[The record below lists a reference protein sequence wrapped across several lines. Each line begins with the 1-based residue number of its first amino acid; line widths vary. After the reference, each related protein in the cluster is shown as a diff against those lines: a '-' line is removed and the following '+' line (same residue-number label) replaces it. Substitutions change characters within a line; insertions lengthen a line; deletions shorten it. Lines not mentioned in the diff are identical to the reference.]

1 MTRCQRRQRCRCIL
15 GEVPVRIVFDRQQTF
30 ALQHACQ
37 RFAPLQRQAQRGR
50 VLAGGIEIDQPR
62 AAFACQPGQCIGAH
76 AVFVAVHRQ
85 QAPAQ
90 CGGGLQQARI
100 DQRIAED
107 RVVVAALAD
116 QDRGQRHLCT
126 FGQQQAGIV
135 HLSQHRLQPARRRV
149 AIGQV
154 AAAQVIGHQVRC
166 VAACKHGGGATAQ
179 RLGQRI
185 GVGHRRHVHAQVHHL
200 VEASLGRCD
209 EAALWSTRFDQ
220 AALACFIECP
230 CHRGQ
235 VDAEL
240 LRQRALRRQALPRC
254 EATTAHRAFQR
265 VDDAQVDRPVVREH
279 VLHPFAG
286 CDIRSRHVRSM
297 SGRIVASNGGSLSI
311 TIGRFGQVTA
321 VVVCSGHAGQRQ

>member
-1 MTRCQRRQRCRCIL
+1 M
-15 GEVPVRIVFDRQQTF
+15 
-30 ALQHACQ
+30 
-37 RFAPLQRQAQRGR
+37 QRQGQCGR

-90 CGGGLQQARI
+90 CGSGLQQARI

-107 RVVVAALAD
+107 RVVVASLAD
-116 QDRGQRHLCT
+116 QDRRERHLCT

-135 HLSQHRLQPARRRV
+135 HLSQHRLQPARRCV
-149 AIGQV
+149 AVGRV
-154 AAAQVIGHQVRC
+154 AAAQVIRHQVRR
-166 VAACKHGGGATAQ
+166 VAARKHGGGTAAQ
-179 RLGQRI
+179 RLGQRVGI
-185 GVGHRRHVHAQVHHL
+185 GHRRHVHAQVHHL
-200 VEASLGRCD
+200 VEAGLGRCD
-209 EAALWSTRFDQ
+209 ETALWSTRFDQ
-220 AALACFIECP
+220 ATLACFIEGAGD
-230 CHRGQ
+230 RGQ
-235 VDAEL
+235 VDTEL
-240 LRQRALRRQALPRC
+240 LRQRALRRQALSRC
-254 EATTAHRAFQR
+254 ETTAAHRAFQR
-265 VDDAQVDRPVVREH
+265 VDDAQVDRPAVREY

-321 VVVCSGHAGQRQ
+321 VVVCGGHAGQRQ